1 MSKELPL
8 KVRVDIRDL
17 WDSPNSSVTESMNS
31 LKSTLGHNIAPRVEW
46 PILWAEVKEK
56 FSDNTVFVPT
66 VVRYAIGWYERLI
79 GRLENEVYEE
89 WTEQFLNL
97 LVEAG
102 KSKGAVTLHIEPTA
116 KITVPITK
124 WNAKLS
130 TFQLCVPNAEPVSQ
144 SRLDSSFD
152 KCFENLFN
160 SNGKDEDWADVI
172 VNAPHVVKAPAAG
185 SFSEPQVQSVTRLPT
200 LDALARPNELFTG
213 SGPYVLIVD
222 ERGPVIVVQCSHEP
236 SLELVSAY
244 LKKWAKPNMNDS
256 LKRPILKVELCE
268 SEYFYGVFDTIVIER
283 TMARN
288 NNGPPINPTLL
299 LAFIEGVLGYTL
311 TNTTST
317 GGCRTYTSTTLL
329 K

>member
-17 WDSPNSSVTESMNS
+17 WDSPKSSVTESVNS
-31 LKSTLGHNIAPRVEW
+31 LKSTLGHTITPRVEW

-89 WTEQFLNL
+89 WTEQFLSM
-97 LVEAG
+97 LVEAA
-102 KSKGAVTLHIEPTA
+102 KSKAVTLHIEPTA

-144 SRLDSSFD
+144 SKLDSSFD

-160 SNGKDEDWADVI
+160 GKDDDWADV
-172 VNAPHVVKAPAAG
+172 VVEAARVVKAPAAG
-185 SFSEPQVQSVTRLPT
+185 PAVPSFSEPQVQSVTRLPI
-200 LDALARPNELFTG
+200 LDALARPTDLFTG
-213 SGPYVLIVD
+213 SGPYVLIVE

-256 LKRPILKVELCE
+256 LKRPILKIQLCE
-268 SEYFYGVFDTIVIER
+268 SEYFYGVFDTIVLER
-283 TMARN
+283 TMGN
-288 NNGPPINPTLL
+288 NNAPPINPTLL
-299 LAFIEGVLGYTL
+299 LAFVESVLGYKL
-311 TNTTST
+311 MNTT
-317 GGCRTYTSTTLL
+317 GGRRTYASTTLL